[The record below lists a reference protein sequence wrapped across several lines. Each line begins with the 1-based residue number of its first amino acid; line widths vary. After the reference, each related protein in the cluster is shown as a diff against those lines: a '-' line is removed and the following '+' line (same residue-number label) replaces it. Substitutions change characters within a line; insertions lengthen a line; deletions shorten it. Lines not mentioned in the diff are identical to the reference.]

1 VKKVLLLTEGEN
13 DADAIKALIER
24 FRPTLLEQVG
34 FHPMRGVGEL
44 KLKPRMDDLLPVVL
58 NGDDPVVGI
67 VCDSDEDAALRW
79 KNVRDACV
87 AAGVAIPEVT
97 LDANGF
103 VYSGER
109 VRKFGCWIMPD
120 NQSRGALET
129 LMLASIDSEEQ
140 TTLRDQARG
149 FVASVQ
155 PRLFADREAAR
166 DKASLRV
173 WMAVQKEPH
182 WVPKWSVALGKL
194 FPTEKSA
201 RLFLDWLEKLTKL

>member
-1 VKKVLLLTEGEN
+1 MKKVLLLTEGEN

-67 VCDSDEDAALRW
+67 VCDSDEDAAARW
-79 KNVRDACV
+79 KNVAAACR
-87 AAGVAIPEVT
+87 AAGVAIPEVA
-97 LDANGF
+97 LGADGF

-120 NQSRGALET
+120 NRSRGALET
-129 LMLASIDSEEQ
+129 LMLSSLDSEEQ
-140 TTLRDQARG
+140 TALRERSRQ
-149 FVASVQ
+149 FVANVE
-155 PRLFADREAAR
+155 PRLFPDREAAR

-194 FPTEKSA
+194 FPTEEAA
-201 RLFLDWLEKLTKL
+201 RPFLDWLERLTKL